1 MIHPPAPGKGWWAA
15 RIFERRRGL
24 ESFLGTASTLWRL
37 PTGGWLSDH
46 VGVKQLEMELVENAY
61 DFVNESL
68 RAARQA
74 ERRARAWKFAIVHIV
89 QAIELLLKERLR
101 REHPILIYENVD
113 RKKNTVSLA
122 QAVERIT
129 GLGVELTAKEL
140 QAVEKARRWRGLMI
154 HYEFQV
160 PVAEAK
166 AVYSRLFEFATAFH
180 SDHIGGDLHGHIE
193 PELWPKEAELIE
205 FFHREFVLYHGT
217 EVHREIPRQILE
229 AQGIVSYQRRVVRAH
244 PLRIRDRWP
253 LDDAGLR
260 RLRCRHG
267 AVASAS
273 LRHRGMPEVYPPGA
287 VLSLCV
293 CGGAREGSSACH
305 LTPSHVV
312 AHSVRSGATSFWAG
326 VRLRCEA
333 VSSAAP
339 VTNAICVRTVVY
351 IAFVT
356 SMRGQP

>member
-37 PTGGWLSDH
+37 PTGGWLSDD

-229 AQGIVSYQRRVVRAH
+229 AQGIVSYVINGESFA
-244 PLRIRDRWP
+244 RIRYGSETGGRWTMP
-253 LDDAGLR
+253 ACGDCAVGMGQLHL
-260 RLRCRHG
+260 LRCDIEECPRCIHQ
-267 AVASAS
+267 ALSCPCVYAEV
-273 LRHRGMPEVYPPGA
+273 PEKVP
-287 VLSLCV
+287 LL
-293 CGGAREGSSACH
+293 
-305 LTPSHVV
+305 
-312 AHSVRSGATSFWAG
+312 AT
-326 VRLRCEA
+326 
-333 VSSAAP
+333 
-339 VTNAICVRTVVY
+339 
-351 IAFVT
+351 
-356 SMRGQP
+356 